1 MGAGHAAFLHFTH
14 KTGTSPEWSAAF
26 FCADELQGKAAQVLS
41 YTHTNILPFVQGAYL
56 LCTEATAN
64 TENVHC

>member
-1 MGAGHAAFLHFTH
+1 MQPFTLLIKQVPEAQRGVLHSSVQMNSREGSAGSFIYTH
-14 KTGTSPEWSAAF
+14 KYPT
-26 FCADELQGKAAQVLS
+26 L
-41 YTHTNILPFVQGAYL
+41 VQGAYL